1 MTVQD
6 VVLAIRALTALEH
19 QEVAKQLVSIDDYQA
34 ERLKNCIAVAQQESD
49 MEYMA
54 LHTQRMKARKLE
66 DFDSVSRVAVILA
79 DEVSE
84 R

>member
-1 MTVQD
+1 MTLLELVT
-6 VVLAIRALTALEH
+6 AIRSLTTAEH

-34 ERLKNCIAVAQQESD
+34 ERLKNAIAVAQQESD

-66 DFDSVSRVAVILA
+66 DFDSVSGR
-79 DEVSE
+79 
-84 R
+84 